1 MKIDWQVP
9 ASRSGFKGKIDS
21 FIGPGATSA
30 EKNIQYYIPLLAGGL
45 LIFSAYVGEFDWHL
59 SQYLVALILTL
70 DMVGGVITNATASAK
85 RWYHREGEGFKQ
97 HMTFIMI
104 HFVQLGFFSRFFLDF
119 NLVWIV
125 LVGGYM
131 LFASILILLTPLYL
145 QRPVALTLYCV
156 SLLLSLYVFES
167 VAGLEWFLPV
177 FYLKLLISHLLKEA
191 PFCPKECSNPD

>member
-30 EKNIQYYIPLLAGGL
+30 EKNIQSYIPLLAGGL

-97 HMTFIMI
+97 HMAFIMV
-104 HFVQLGFFSRFFLDF
+104 HFVQLGFFSGFFLDF
-119 NLVWIV
+119 NLVWIA

-131 LFASILILLTPLYL
+131 LFASTLILLTPLYL

-191 PFCPKECSNPD
+191 PFCPEKCSNPD